1 MNSVCFFTPHLS
13 GLLIWVCLGGE
24 GGRIPP
30 PPPRDPN
37 IVYCKTCYLFSIFY
51 TRAEKVAEKCY
62 AATPQMRE
70 YCNSCIIRG
79 FVYICSC
86 VSADFFYSDMNKFLD
101 VFFHAWNIPF

>member
-1 MNSVCFFTPHLS
+1 MEPEKRLFLVMYECREYIVQVYFIFGCVWEEKGAAS
-13 GLLIWVCLGGE
+13 
-24 GGRIPP
+24 P

-70 YCNSCIIRG
+70 YCTA
-79 FVYICSC
+79 V
-86 VSADFFYSDMNKFLD
+86 L
-101 VFFHAWNIPF
+101 